1 MWGDSERTTCGS
13 IRLQSGPTGDT
24 TVVSDA
30 WARIDNDGWVRLGNI
45 RGWEAFEFAVLTELV
60 DGAPRITGLK
70 IEPAPGE
77 HPLEARVLGS
87 RRVAALPVGELAR
100 KAGAAVAGGPE
111 AFFAALDHAPIPPVR
126 RMGASSGPRPL
137 RRPTSRQE
145 PLGSPARRRY
155 SSVGLSRETAEGWI
169 KEARNK
175 FKTLPPSARSRAA
188 EEGG

>member
-1 MWGDSERTTCGS
+1 MRS

-111 AFFAALDHAPIPPVR
+111 AFFAALDHAPIPRPPNGSLEWAEAVAEAYQQAR
-126 RMGASSGPRPL
+126 AAGQSGQKAVQQRW
-137 RRPTSRQE
+137 TISRQ
-145 PLGSPARRRY
+145 
-155 SSVGLSRETAEGWI
+155 TAEGWI